1 MTKNTGLLCSV
12 FVAKATAFKTFGL
25 EKNKGFEGFRLI
37 GLHSPICNCCC
48 LVKRRAFIAALRGM
62 AADDGERVT
71 ATDTDAVR
79 EAETVVALVTTEKP
93 DVKQAAPGGSMSQS
107 LDVPLRG
114 LEVVE
119 DLKVHHREFFG
130 GVGSYTVLKHQH
142 LSQSMMSGS
151 FTSTASTG
159 GTTEYRGC
167 FNGNPHEEG
176 PIPNGLGVR
185 VNPDGSSYSGEWKD
199 GFPHGQGEWKAA
211 EPSCESYVG
220 EWKRGKKHG
229 FGTMKFNNG
238 DCYEGDW
245 TDGKFQDNHQGFRDD
260 QPLEGTRSL
269 LPRNHGSLPTA
280 HETMGFLRNLSHFVL
295 PTSWEKSVDVTAPAT
310 ADPVADGDV
319 PLTLPKVAAVYRQK
333 IAQVHD
339 DLEQLR
345 AYANSGAA
353 ASYPGRPGRRG
364 LAASFF
370 YSGGEKKDAEMNNF
384 LAKDAAE
391 SETDAADLF
400 EESVERER
408 HAALAVSKGKNL
420 EAKKDYA
427 QIAQNE
433 EEMEKLMTRAAEDA
447 EEDALLVKQHDDKG
461 RDIDALPYTD
471 DDPDRG
477 KYTYANGDEFM
488 GLWDKGN
495 KLSGTFYYRDGRL
508 STRKWQDGKLVSC
521 QEFDSRKR
529 AYQPTL
535 THTQVHDPQRV
546 QYSANGS
553 MSNMITCNGVRVS

>member
-1 MTKNTGLLCSV
+1 ML
-12 FVAKATAFKTFGL
+12 
-25 EKNKGFEGFRLI
+25 
-37 GLHSPICNCCC
+37 
-48 LVKRRAFIAALRGM
+48 

-71 ATDTDAVR
+71 ATATDAVG

-93 DVKQAAPGGSMSQS
+93 EVKQAAPGGFMSQS

-167 FNGNPHEEG
+167 FNGNPQEEG

-245 TDGKFQDNHQGFRDD
+245 TDGKFQD
-260 QPLEGTRSL
+260 
-269 LPRNHGSLPTA
+269 
-280 HETMGFLRNLSHFVL
+280 
-295 PTSWEKSVDVTAPAT
+295 
-310 ADPVADGDV
+310 
-319 PLTLPKVAAVYRQK
+319 
-333 IAQVHD
+333 
-339 DLEQLR
+339 
-345 AYANSGAA
+345 
-353 ASYPGRPGRRG
+353 
-364 LAASFF
+364 
-370 YSGGEKKDAEMNNF
+370 
-384 LAKDAAE
+384 
-391 SETDAADLF
+391 
-400 EESVERER
+400 
-408 HAALAVSKGKNL
+408 
-420 EAKKDYA
+420 
-427 QIAQNE
+427 
-433 EEMEKLMTRAAEDA
+433 
-447 EEDALLVKQHDDKG
+447 
-461 RDIDALPYTD
+461 
-471 DDPDRG
+471 RG

-546 QYSANGS
+546 QYGANDS